1 MTFEQFIEEWHNDND
16 FIIAHTSGS
25 TGNPK
30 PIMLSKN
37 FVMESAKRTNDFFGI
52 KENSLLHSCVGADYI
67 GGKMMA
73 VRAELANAV
82 FSYEKPSN
90 QPLKEFNSG
99 NKIDLVAVVPSQV
112 QHILLN
118 IQTLPKIQNL
128 LIGGSPIHPDLRKK
142 IVFSGINAYESY
154 GMTETASHIAL
165 RRITE
170 KEIPFTLLPNIEIS
184 LDKDS
189 CLKIRFKDGKEIQT
203 NDIATLVSKNEFLI
217 KGRRDQIIISGGKK
231 INPMALEA
239 RTLGIIPGNFLFTG
253 FPDEKWGEKVVLIIE
268 GEDNKILENQIKER
282 LKEILEKW
290 EMPKQILFVKE
301 LPRTPNGKIK
311 RIKDP
316 SILFSSSH
324 DKNLSS

>member
-1 MTFEQFIEEWHNDND
+1 
-16 FIIAHTSGS
+16 
-25 TGNPK
+25 
-30 PIMLSKN
+30 MLSKN
-37 FVMESAKRTNDFFGI
+37 FLRESAKRTNDFFGI

-90 QPLKEFNSG
+90 QPLKEFNSE
-99 NKIDLVAVVPSQV
+99 NKIDLVAAVPSQV

-203 NDIATLVSKNEFLI
+203 NDIATLVSKKEFLI